1 MKLFFLEKY
10 CFLFA
15 LRVSLSI
22 TISWYLCYILAI
34 TNLSAAIITAVVIS
48 ITQNHGES
56 LFKSITRLSGT
67 LFGAFFVLLI
77 SGPAL
82 VDAYL
87 YTIFFILFILICIF
101 FSSISSGNRRYF
113 FILASI
119 TVASTGLVGV
129 NSPSIYG
136 IYSIVEERI
145 SGIIIAILVCESLN
159 FIIPGKD
166 GIQNYAENI
175 HDLGKSI
182 KENIV
187 DSLSTY
193 EAFKEYDYLKFL
205 SSHYEKS
212 KSLEISN
219 LIYNVSA
226 KDNTLNYLKNI
237 NIQTTKIGLDA
248 TRFSSI
254 ILWSIKN
261 KIINIKNF
269 EKLYSLTG
277 NKDFSSKES
286 NANNKYSN
294 IFKELVNKEI
304 SDGFEKLKW
313 LEKEHKE
320 KDVKKHK
327 TKISSFIP
335 IYWKSP
341 FLNLFRASLGLGLI
355 SLFWFS
361 TNNSFG
367 VNILI
372 FSTLLYA
379 LVTMLPIM
387 ANKVLNIIFLLQVLI
402 SICGFFIQF
411 YVLPSLPSFEAY
423 IIPMGFVFFF
433 LAVLF
438 YRGGIFGI
446 SSLFIMTFFNS
457 YVSMDVVPSY
467 DVQYYLNSSF
477 SNLFAIIVMMTTY
490 YIIKEENP
498 NSLSSKILR
507 DFAKEAKSCI
517 YKRHFL
523 KFRVN
528 MLFSISKIDFSSSNN
543 NLFLLSSLDT
553 LVLISSLLSNESLEK
568 YKEQIDLYL
577 DEIYNNKFLTKK
589 DYAFLSKIIKDKLT
603 SYSEEENL
611 EQEILAK
618 LIFLDFK
625 LDYLLSTKEVL

>member
-1 MKLFFLEKY
+1 MKPFFLEKY

-15 LRVSLSI
+15 LRVSLSV

-56 LFKSITRLSGT
+56 LFKSITRIAGT
-67 LFGAFFVLLI
+67 LFGAFFVLLV

-87 YTIFFILFILICIF
+87 YTLFFILFILVCIF
-101 FSSISSGNRRYF
+101 FASISIGNRRYF

-119 TVASTGLVGV
+119 TVITTGFVGV

-145 SGIIIAILVCESLN
+145 SGIIIAIIVCESLN
-159 FIIPGKD
+159 FIISGKD
-166 GIQNYAENI
+166 GIQIYAQNI

-182 KENIV
+182 KKNIV
-187 DSLSTY
+187 SSLSTY

-219 LIYNVSA
+219 LIYNVSS
-226 KDNTLNYLKNI
+226 KDNTLNFLKDI
-237 NIQTTKIGLDA
+237 NIQTIKIGLDA

-261 KIINIKNF
+261 KIINIKNL
-269 EKLYSLTG
+269 EKLHILTG
-277 NKDFSSKES
+277 NNEFESKKINIS
-286 NANNKYSN
+286 DKYSN
-294 IFKELVNKEI
+294 TFKELVNKEI
-304 SDGFEKLKW
+304 EDGFEKLKW
-313 LEKEHKE
+313 LEKKHKE
-320 KDVKKHK
+320 KDVKRHK
-327 TKISSFIP
+327 KKISSFIP
-335 IYWKSP
+335 LYWKSP
-341 FLNLFRASLGLGLI
+341 FLNLFRASIGLSII

-367 VNILI
+367 INILI
-372 FSTLLYA
+372 FSSLLYT
-379 LVTMLPIM
+379 LVIMLPIM
-387 ANKVLNIIFLLQVLI
+387 ASKVLNIVFLLQVLI
-402 SICGFFIQF
+402 SISGFFIQF
-411 YVLPSLPSFEAY
+411 YILPSLPSFEAY
-423 IIPMGFVFFF
+423 IIPMGVIFFF
-433 LAVLF
+433 LASLF
-438 YRGGIFGI
+438 YKGGILGI

-457 YVSMDVVPSY
+457 YVSMDIVPSY

-477 SNLFAIIVMMTTY
+477 ANLFAIIVMMATY

-507 DFAKEAKSCI
+507 DFTKEAKSCI
-517 YKRHFL
+517 YKRHFI

-553 LVLISSLLSNESLEK
+553 LVTISSLLSNENLEK
-568 YKEQIDLYL
+568 YKGQIDLYL
-577 DEIYNNKFLTKK
+577 DEIYNNRFLTKK
-589 DYAFLSKIIKDKLT
+589 DYTFLSGVIKNKLT
-603 SYSEEENL
+603 SYSKEENL
-611 EQEILAK
+611 DQEILAK

>member
-145 SGIIIAILVCESLN
+145 SGIIIAILVCEFLN

-507 DFAKEAKSCI
+507 DFVKEAKSCI